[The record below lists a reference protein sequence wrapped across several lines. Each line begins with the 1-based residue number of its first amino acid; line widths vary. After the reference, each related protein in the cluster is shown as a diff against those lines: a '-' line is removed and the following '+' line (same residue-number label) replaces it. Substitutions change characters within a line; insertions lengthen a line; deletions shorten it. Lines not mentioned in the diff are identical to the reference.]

1 MSAPEEHRWVS
12 NLAREALG
20 PPRQVIDRRT
30 RVAWRRDSSPDGDPQ
45 AGLGYWRRFDSV
57 AEAERLARRRLPG
70 AMFERLNRGADDSMT
85 FTANRR
91 AYGEVSFRPRAAAVR
106 EPRST
111 HTTVLGAE
119 VSTPMLLAPVGAL
132 RLQHPAGVLAAV
144 AAATRFGTGC
154 AISPAAGHSLE
165 EIPVAPGSVLWY
177 QITTA
182 LGGRDVAERQL
193 DQARS
198 RGYHAVVVT
207 VDSGLRPKAPPL
219 RLDARTALGLAP
231 DLIRHPRWTW
241 GFVRDG
247 VRLSVA
253 GAALGTG
260 APPGARPLQ
269 WDDIDWIVERW
280 GGPVVVKGVLTA
292 EDATEAVARG
302 AAAVVVSNHG
312 GLTLDGAGPTLPA
325 LPEVLDAVAG
335 RAEVLLDGGIRTG
348 ADIAKALALG
358 ARAVLVGRAYVM
370 GLAVGGAAGVHRVL
384 QILDADL
391 NRALGFLGCAGVGD
405 LGPRHVTVPAAWRN
419 TNVV

>member
-1 MSAPEEHRWVS
+1 MTS
-12 NLAREALG
+12 
-20 PPRQVIDRRT
+20 RRH
-30 RVAWRRDSSPDGDPQ
+30 SSQGDDPQ
-45 AGLGYWRRFDSV
+45 AGLGYWRRFGSV
-57 AEAERLARRRLPG
+57 AEAERMARRRLPG
-70 AMFERLNRGADDSMT
+70 AMFERLNRGADDSVT

-111 HTTVLGAE
+111 RTTVLGAE
-119 VSTPMLLAPVGAL
+119 LATPILLAPVGAL

-144 AAATRFGTGC
+144 AAAARFGTGC

-165 EIPVAPGSVLWY
+165 EIPVPPGSVLWY

-182 LGGRDVAERQL
+182 LGGREAAERQVDL
-193 DQARS
+193 ARS
-198 RGYHAVVVT
+198 RGYHALVVT
-207 VDSGLRPKAPPL
+207 VDSGLRPKASPL
-219 RLDARTALGLAP
+219 RLDVRTATRLAP

-253 GAALGTG
+253 NAALGSG
-260 APPGARPLQ
+260 APPAARPLQ
-269 WDDIDWIVERW
+269 WDDIDWIVDRW

-292 EDATEAVARG
+292 EDATQAVARG

-312 GLTLDGAGPTLPA
+312 GLTLDGIGPTLPA

-335 RAEVLLDGGIRTG
+335 RAEVLLDGGIRSG
-348 ADIAKALALG
+348 ADVAKALALG
-358 ARAVLVGRAYVM
+358 ARAVLIGRAYVM
-370 GLAVGGAAGVHRVL
+370 GLAVGGAAGVYRVL
-384 QILDADL
+384 EMLDADL

-405 LGPRHVTVPAAWRN
+405 LGLEHVAIPAAWCNRK
-419 TNVV
+419 VV